1 METKNLVMT
10 GLLFA
15 IMTILCSPHVFGI
28 LTYNII
34 GESDPIAN
42 PRIDALNLTKLNIVD
57 QRYNDTALINNLISA
72 INSSKLDITDQRY
85 NETGLIISINNSL
98 SNYNDTNLIN
108 NLISALN
115 NSKLDITDQRYN
127 ETLLISSVNNS
138 LSNYNETNLIIAVNN
153 SLSNY
158 NETDLINALNLSKLD
173 ITDQRYNETGLI
185 ISINNSL
192 SNYNDTS
199 LINNLISALNN
210 SKLDI
215 TDQRYNETGLILN
228 VNGSLY
234 SELTNYFKYGQNIN
248 LSGYN
253 FTADNFNGYI
263 NWSYITNTPSYVL
276 QNSQVRTTGPLFVN
290 GGTNA
295 NIDSGFNLSIAQ
307 ANNVTGGFL
316 TATDW
321 NLFNNKLN
329 ATDQRYNETD
339 LILQLNNTLP
349 NYNYSLLIN
358 DLNLSKLDKTDQR
371 YNDTEEITAALTTY
385 YYNVTSATITRGTGS
400 GNFSSINVYD
410 SVSYNI
416 TEQSGAVGLNVTMNV
431 SGLTDIN
438 QLIFRYKTSASENH
452 VTTLYLYDYEDG
464 TWESYDEVGAVLN
477 WRIFVIPV
485 FDSDEHI
492 QNGTLLMKIE
502 SLANGN
508 TGHIHQFDWVQVSK
522 GIATPSSVETDPFSL
537 HLTGGEVTGDTTF
550 NNVTI
555 DKLIVSGFINDI
567 NITQL
572 NTTLSLQIGRIDT
585 LNSTLITQTDRIDTL
600 NSTLITQTG
609 RIDTLNS
616 TLITQTDR
624 IDTLNSTKA
633 DINNP
638 TFTGNVTATNLN
650 ITNILNIN
658 GENGSVTFNGGLSG
672 GISYNSSDLCLISGQ
687 NSTGYRNIFCITK
700 PTG

>member
-98 SNYNDTNLIN
+98 SNYNDT
-108 NLISALN
+108 
-115 NSKLDITDQRYN
+115 
-127 ETLLISSVNNS
+127 
-138 LSNYNETNLIIAVNN
+138 
-153 SLSNY
+153 
-158 NETDLINALNLSKLD
+158 
-173 ITDQRYNETGLI
+173 
-185 ISINNSL
+185 
-192 SNYNDTS
+192 S

-234 SELTNYFKYGQNIN
+234 SELTNYLKYGQNIN

-585 LNSTLITQTDRIDTL
+585 LNST
-600 NSTLITQTG
+600 
-609 RIDTLNS
+609 
-616 TLITQTDR
+616 
-624 IDTLNSTKA
+624 KA